1 MLPERQK
8 LNSFAILSML
18 GPFYVR
24 LSVLLWQITVRS
36 RVDRCVWQL
45 IFYEKQISGA
55 QSRIFWGRGDSWN
68 EGTSINVSCATLKI
82 LKMLLKLHIK
92 LEFNLHKQGKFF
104 QNQGTSLQNH
114 CTFFYFQKEQRRP
127 PPPLF
132 PTSCEPEIS
141 L

>member
-36 RVDRCVWQL
+36 RVDCCVWQL

-55 QSRIFWGRGDSWN
+55 QSRILWGRGDSWN
-68 EGTSINVSCATLKI
+68 EGTSIKVSYATLKI

-104 QNQGTSLQNH
+104 QNQGTFLQNH

-132 PTSCEPEIS
+132 PASCEPEIS